1 MAEEE
6 DKPKENPPTPPG
18 LERCQQRGAKGETAF
33 VTFIVFSYG
42 LCGDRQGW
50 RWVIKH
56 EPSVGYVPLP
66 GLRSLVR
73 MFLFSLRQSG
83 GGAAYVSPLVK
94 ISFETMCLVII
105 FSF

>member
-50 RWVIKH
+50 RCGIKH
-56 EPSVGYVPLP
+56 KPYLGSVPGP
-66 GLRSLVR
+66 GLRSLVSVIS
-73 MFLFSLRQSG
+73 FSLRWSND
-83 GGAAYVSPLVK
+83 GAASVSPLVK
-94 ISFETMCLVII
+94 ISFETLFLVII
-105 FSF
+105 F